1 MRIPNLCICADID
14 PRYGDCIN
22 NLHREKWNMSET
34 FFILDENLMLNDEIY
49 REVRQIAGEHR
60 AEDIR
65 IGLGYTAVTL
75 EDGRCGL
82 AYTLH
87 EKEYESC
94 TVIAEA
100 GTLAGRKASEL
111 IAWMKQPD
119 ETACAVG
126 LATANALI
134 EIPQSAAE
142 ADILDLLPVGPEDA
156 VGMIGYFGPL
166 VGSIKKR
173 ARALHIFERKPIL
186 ELDVLPDS
194 AAGDLLPQCQI
205 VILSA
210 TTLLNHTIDG
220 LLDSCKAAREIAVL
234 GPSTPFL
241 PVSFRKW
248 GVTILSG
255 IQVID
260 AHQVLRVVSE
270 AGGTRSFG
278 KAIRKLTLK
287 M

>member
-1 MRIPNLCICADID
+1 
-14 PRYGDCIN
+14 
-22 NLHREKWNMSET
+22 
-34 FFILDENLMLNDEIY
+34 MLADEIG
-49 REVRQIAGEHR
+49 RQALSIADEHY
-60 AEDIR
+60 ATDVR
-65 IGLGYTAVTL
+65 IGLGYTAVAL

-111 IAWMKQPD
+111 LSWMKQSD
-119 ETACAVG
+119 VTACAVG

-134 EIPQSAAE
+134 DIPQGAVES
-142 ADILDLLPVGPEDA
+142 DILDLLPVGPEDS

-166 VGSIKKR
+166 VEPIRKR
-173 ARALHIFERKPIL
+173 AQALHIFERKPIPDL
-186 ELDVLPDS
+186 GVLPDS

-205 VILSA
+205 VVLSA

-220 LLDSCKAAREIAVL
+220 LLDHCTKAREIAVL
-234 GPSTPFL
+234 GPSTPLL
-241 PVSFRKW
+241 PELFRKR
-248 GVTILSG
+248 GVTLLSG
-255 IQVID
+255 VQVVD
-260 AHQVLRVVSE
+260 GRRVLRVVSE

-278 KAIRKLTLK
+278 KAIRKLTVRA
-287 M
+287 